1 MYEQLTKPS
10 TGTQPVT
17 DYKDGLKTRL
27 RDAWHLAA
35 ERDVVAKVKGKTYF
49 DKKAKSRRFEVGDKV
64 LVMTP
69 SMTGKL
75 DDQWMGPYIIAEKM
89 NDVIYKVHTPDR
101 RKKSRLFHVN
111 GIKSWHTEP
120 VAIMSVRFCEE
131 DQVRESQDP
140 DVLPFEPKE
149 AGTPTIGDLA
159 REKSY
164 SSYYK
169 NTEQSLIPLPATQRW
184 LNTGS

>member
-1 MYEQLTKPS
+1 MPSCFAFRDTTHSATGYTPFQLLFGRTTVS
-10 TGTQPVT
+10 VVRTADQAIH
-17 DYKDGLKTRL
+17 YIDGLKTRL

-35 ERDVVAKVKGKTYF
+35 ERDVAAKVKGKTYF
-49 DKKAKSRRFEVGDKV
+49 DKKAKSRRFEVGDIV

-89 NDVIYKVHTPDR
+89 NDVTYKVHTPDR
-101 RKKSRLFHVN
+101 RGLFHVN

-131 DQVRESQDP
+131 DQVCDSQDP
-140 DVLPFEPKE
+140 DVLPFEPIK
-149 AGTPTIGDLA
+149 GSRLT
-159 REKSY
+159 Y
-164 SSYYK
+164 H
-169 NTEQSLIPLPATQRW
+169 QR
-184 LNTGS
+184 SAHK